1 MLEGDGRSFDKDLL
15 KEIVFIPS
23 DCEERVKA
31 SLELL
36 PEEVKE
42 LLLDRIVGRMSL
54 EEVADKYGITKGKG
68 TAEVIFNGVQF
79 LQQENGYCWTNYD
92 VSSDDWGLVELKYN

>member
-1 MLEGDGRSFDKDLL
+1 MPDASVDNSHGRLGVTYICVPYNRNIQIAEYSFEL

-54 EEVADKYGITKGKG
+54 EEVADKYGITREK
-68 TAEVIFNGVQF
+68 VRQR
-79 LQQENGYCWTNYD
+79 
-92 VSSDDWGLVELKYN
+92 

>member
-1 MLEGDGRSFDKDLL
+1 MLEGDGCSFDKDLL
-15 KEIVFIPS
+15 KEIVFITS

-54 EEVADKYGITKGKG
+54 EEVADKYGITREK
-68 TAEVIFNGVQF
+68 VRQR
-79 LQQENGYCWTNYD
+79 
-92 VSSDDWGLVELKYN
+92 